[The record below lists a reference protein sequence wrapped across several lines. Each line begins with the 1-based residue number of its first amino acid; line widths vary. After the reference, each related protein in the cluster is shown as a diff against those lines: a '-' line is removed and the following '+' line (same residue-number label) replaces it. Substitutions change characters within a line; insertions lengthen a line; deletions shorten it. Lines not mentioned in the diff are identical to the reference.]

1 MKKIPWAAI
10 VAITLSLLVLIPGQA
25 QEPTVTVTGEVYNAT
40 AGSETPDGL
49 PITLHVYSEDKLA
62 GTYEVEA
69 DETGVFSFEGLPL
82 NAGDLLIAATTYSG
96 VTYTSAS
103 FAYLPGQEIQGL
115 AIAVYET
122 TDVPSQVTIAQMTVM
137 LNASEGG
144 QLRVGEYYL
153 LGNLGDRTWVGS
165 YDAELG
171 LATTTQLSLPA
182 EVDSLWFSGAGLGER
197 FLQDQDLLLDTAPVV
212 PGYPSA
218 EVFFSYAVPFTD
230 DLEFE
235 KVFNLPIENIEFLVA
250 EDSGISLQGE
260 GIAYNGTIDTETG
273 TAVSYIALGLDPGQA
288 FNFKLVTQKALGTG
302 KGWEIGIGLGSLAA
316 AGGAIYWLYRGK
328 QKVVLPKA
336 ADPILLEIAQLDA
349 AYEAGK
355 VRKDD
360 YIQKRRRL
368 MEAIK
373 NLAH

>member
-10 VAITLSLLVLIPGQA
+10 VAITMSFLALIPGQA
-25 QEPTVTVTGEVYNAT
+25 QDAAITVTGEVHNAT

-49 PITLHVYSEDKLA
+49 LITLHVYSEDKLA

-69 DETGVFSFEGLPL
+69 DETGVFRFEGLPL

-103 FAYLPGQEIQGL
+103 LAYVPGQEIQDL

-122 TDVPSQVTIAQMTVM
+122 TDDPRQVMITQMTVM
-137 LNASEGG
+137 LNASGG
-144 QLRVGEYYL
+144 QLWVGEYYL

-182 EVDSLWFSGAGLGER
+182 EADSLWFSGAGLGDR
-197 FLQDQDLLLDTAPVV
+197 FLQDEGLLLDTAPVV

-218 EVFFSYAVPFTD
+218 EVFFSYAVPFTAEQ
-230 DLEFE
+230 EFE
-235 KVFNLPIENIEFLVA
+235 KAFNLPVENIEFLVA

-260 GIAYNGTIDTETG
+260 GIAYTETIDTETG
-273 TAVSYIALGLDPGQA
+273 TALSYIAPGLEPGQV
-288 FNFKLVTQKALGTG
+288 FNFKLGTQKALGTG
-302 KGWEIGIGLGSLAA
+302 KGWEVGIGLASLAA
-316 AGGAIYWLYRGK
+316 AGGVIYGLFRGK

-349 AYEAGK
+349 AYDAGK
-355 VRKDD
+355 LRKGD

-368 MEAIK
+368 MDVIK
-373 NLAH
+373 DLAR